1 MMKTYNILNNYLIF
15 GQLHADSIGVNYR
28 GAGIEDNRPVQH
40 QLITEM
46 NPIYTM
52 DETTWKRVSVLLE
65 GIKKS
70 NITHLYSPD
79 KIVRSKE
86 ATLLIFPYLKGKTL
100 ENILEDAAQKEVPI
114 NFDLAFSMVTA
125 IADIIDMGSS
135 IVVSGKKSFH
145 GFLTPDNI
153 IIDYDGNIYLKNYGI
168 APYLTQS
175 DNLYKEMEMKY
186 GSWLTP
192 EYQQREKIV
201 PQSDIYHLG
210 YTIYRILT
218 GTYFSYTQ
226 GEDFDA
232 KFSNISFSHFMP
244 TTDKDYLTN
253 MINFF
258 KKTLHPEPS
267 KRFSHVRELKDYIS
281 NYFKIEELSSVTFSL
296 AYFMNSLYA
305 ETMEEETTMMAG
317 ELNYEIPEPGP
328 EVEEKTAEERARADN
343 EIVEKILTGLEE
355 TEKSRSKLLLPLII
369 ILIAVVGIA
378 GFLYIS
384 QANKAKQEQLKVQQE
399 LERKL
404 ALIQQQTKTEYEE
417 KLKSLEEQITT
428 TEEEQKAKED
438 EISKLKAWRQEQE
451 RKEQESKQAIE
462 QAKKLEEL
470 EAEKKRI
477 EEEKRKREEEAEQK
491 RLEEEKRKQ
500 QEEAEKKLQEEKER
514 VVTEGELIDIE
525 FATQK
530 PILISGEDPDFSR
543 SIRKKYK
550 GMQMNITCSLL
561 IDERGN
567 VSRVKIKGNVEPEIK
582 LVLSTTL
589 ANWKYKS
596 AQKNEVKVKVWLDVP
611 ITLTF

>member
-1 MMKTYNILNNYLIF
+1 MKTYNILNNYLIF
-15 GQLHADSIGVNYR
+15 EQLHADSIGANFR
-28 GAGIEDNRPVQH
+28 GAGIEDNKPVQH
-40 QLITEM
+40 QLITEV
-46 NPIYTM
+46 NPVYTM

-100 ENILEDAAQKEVPI
+100 ENILEDAAQQEVPI

-168 APYLTQS
+168 APYLSQNG
-175 DNLYKEMEMKY
+175 NLYKEMEMKY

-192 EYQQREKIV
+192 EYQKRDKIV

-218 GTYFSYTQ
+218 GKYFSYTP

-232 KFSNISFSHFMP
+232 KFSSISFSHLIP
-244 TTDKDYLTN
+244 TTDKDYLTS

-258 KKTLHPEPS
+258 KKTLHPDPI
-267 KRFSHVRELKDYIS
+267 KRFNNVRELKDYIS

-296 AYFMNSLYA
+296 AYFMNSLY
-305 ETMEEETTMMAG
+305 TDMMEEETTMMAG
-317 ELNYEIPEPGP
+317 ELNYEIPESDP
-328 EVEEKTAEERARADN
+328 EVGEKTAEERARADN

-355 TEKSRSKLLLPLII
+355 TEKSKSKFLLPLII
-369 ILIAVVGIA
+369 ILIAVIGIA

-384 QANKAKQEQLKVQQE
+384 QANKAKQEQLKVKQE
-399 LERKL
+399 SERKL
-404 ALIQQQTKTEYEE
+404 AQIQQQTKNEYEA

-428 TEEEQKAKED
+428 TEEEQKTKEG
-438 EISKLKAWRQEQE
+438 EIARLKAWRQEQE

-477 EEEKRKREEEAEQK
+477 EEEKIKLEEESEKK
-491 RLEEEKRKQ
+491 RLEEEKQKQ
-500 QEEAEKKLQEEKER
+500 KEEAERKLKEEQER
-514 VVTEGELIDIE
+514 VVAVGELIDIQ

-530 PILISGEDPDFSR
+530 PILINSEDPEFSR

-550 GMQMNITCSLL
+550 GLQMNITCSLL
-561 IDERGN
+561 IDEKGN
-567 VSRVKIKGNVEPEIK
+567 ISRVKIKGNVEPEIK
-582 LVLSTTL
+582 LTLSTTL
-589 ANWKYKS
+589 ANGKYKP
-596 AQKNEVKVKVWLDVP
+596 AQKNGVKVKVWLDVP
-611 ITLTF
+611 ITLSF